1 MSDGVLAPS
10 ANIAARARPCDPRE
24 PGSDSRPAESLEEE
38 EEQVMNKSTRKVA
51 IVTGSATGV
60 GAATA
65 ILLAGKGCN
74 VVINYT
80 RSKTEAEETAALC
93 RAKGAETIV
102 FQADVADDD
111 ACRGMAAAA
120 AEKWGRID
128 YLVNNAARTK
138 FNPYP
143 KLDGVS
149 KQDFLDIYAVNVVGA
164 YQMVRAVAPYM
175 KKQGA
180 GAIVNDSSI
189 GGVTGIA
196 SSIPYA
202 ASKAALNLMTKS
214 LAHVLAPEIRINTVV
229 PGMIQTRW
237 LKGGMGDEQYEAMI
251 RTQGQL
257 LPLKKVATPEDI
269 AAVLVWFLE
278 SAALI
283 TGETLIVDSGIHLGQ
298 LPPYSSGDAY

>member
-1 MSDGVLAPS
+1 MP
-10 ANIAARARPCDPRE
+10 
-24 PGSDSRPAESLEEE
+24 
-38 EEQVMNKSTRKVA
+38 KSKRKVA

-60 GAATA
+60 GAAAA
-65 ILLAGKGCN
+65 ILLAERGSN

-80 RSKTEAEETAALC
+80 RSRAEAEETARAC
-93 RAKGAETIV
+93 EAKGAETIV
-102 FQADVADDD
+102 FQADVSDDE
-111 ACRGMAAAA
+111 ACRAMAKAAADR
-120 AEKWGRID
+120 WGRID
-128 YLVNNAARTK
+128 YLINNAARTK

-164 YQMVRAVAPYM
+164 YQMIRAVEPYM
-175 KKQGA
+175 RAQRE

-237 LKGGMGDEQYEAMI
+237 LKGGMGDEQYAAMLKA
-251 RTQGQL
+251 TAEQ
-257 LPLKKVATPEDI
+257 LPLKKVATAEDI
-269 AAVLVWFLE
+269 AEVLVWFLE
-278 SAALI
+278 SARLI
-283 TGETLIVDSGIHLGQ
+283 TGEMLIVDSGIHIGQ
-298 LPPYSSGDAY
+298 LPPYSSGESY

>member
-1 MSDGVLAPS
+1 M
-10 ANIAARARPCDPRE
+10 AA
-24 PGSDSRPAESLEEE
+24 
-38 EEQVMNKSTRKVA
+38 RKVA

-60 GAATA
+60 GAAAA
-65 ILLAGKGCN
+65 ILLAERGCN
-74 VVINYT
+74 VVVNYT
-80 RSKTEAEETAALC
+80 RSQAEAEETAAAC
-93 RAKGAETIV
+93 RERGAEVIV

-111 ACRGMAAAA
+111 ACQAMARAA
-120 AEKWGRID
+120 AERWGRID
-128 YLVNNAARTK
+128 YLINNAARTK

-164 YQMVRAVAPYM
+164 YQMVRAVTPYM

-202 ASKAALNLMTKS
+202 ASKAALNMMTKS
-214 LAHVLAPEIRINTVV
+214 LAHVLAPEIRINAVV

-237 LKGGMGDEQYEAMI
+237 LKGGMGEEQYQAMLSA
-251 RTQGQL
+251 QSQA
-257 LPLKKVATPEDI
+257 LPLKKVATAEDI
-269 AAVLVWFLE
+269 ARVLVWFLTDAE
-278 SAALI
+278 LI